1 MGESAMVMGVMES
14 VPAAEPA
21 GEWIEQTDYKPYFQ
35 YGIKQSAETIA
46 ARQKRLDFYAG
57 PGLDDRTTR
66 ELELEDE
73 GVRVSGVIPARER
86 ARRRITAQL
95 ATMRGEG
102 AMADGPR
109 QEPSAME
116 DLESRISL
124 LESEVGRTA
133 IWKFILDFVEGDKD
147 KERAVQRLRASVLG
161 GTHGTQREQHDTL
174 DNRLEAL
181 ETDLSDVRLFLASQ
195 VPDLRTLQSVWVR
208 AVENGEYLAD
218 KIIEVQQLAE
228 GENCGDEAALRATA
242 TATRAGCATMSPR
255 ARLGSR
261 RCTAAAAGEG
271 CSHVTMQPRIWM
283 QFIVRGAPL
292 YGTAHSTSA
301 TASMSLATPGLE
313 CVSRDRGRNTGA
325 GARCSLVVEQVKGE
339 PDGVRGEGSAAVSR
353 HVAASLDN
361 KAPLQHLLCKPRR
374 RDVGGQ
380 TESHEG

>member
-21 GEWIEQTDYKPYFQ
+21 GEWIEQTDYKPFFQ

-86 ARRRITAQL
+86 ARRRIAAQL

-133 IWKFILDFVEGDKD
+133 IWKFILDFVEGDQD
-147 KERAVQRLRASVLG
+147 KERAVQRLRTSVLG
-161 GTHGTQREQHDTL
+161 GTHGNQREQNDTL
-174 DNRLEAL
+174 DNRLKAL

-208 AVENGEYLAD
+208 AVNNGEYLAD
-218 KIIEVQQLAE
+218 KIIEVEQLA
-228 GENCGDEAALRATA
+228 
-242 TATRAGCATMSPR
+242 
-255 ARLGSR
+255 
-261 RCTAAAAGEG
+261 
-271 CSHVTMQPRIWM
+271 
-283 QFIVRGAPL
+283 
-292 YGTAHSTSA
+292 GT
-301 TASMSLATPGLE
+301 L
-313 CVSRDRGRNTGA
+313 TGM
-325 GARCSLVVEQVKGE
+325 VEQVAKLSGGLATS
-339 PDGVRGEGSAAVSR
+339 GVSGLRAHR
-353 HVAASLDN
+353 
-361 KAPLQHLLCKPRR
+361 AP
-374 RDVGGQ
+374 G
-380 TESHEG
+380 